1 MNDFADLPRSG
12 LPESIER
19 LEQMPVFL
27 EEALAAVSRDD
38 YVSRPAAGE
47 FSLVEQACH
56 LRDLEREGYL
66 VRVRRILS
74 ETLPALEGFDGA
86 AVASERNYM
95 AQDAHIAAQEFA
107 AARREVVGLLAATTA
122 DDLDRAATFDEK
134 RITLRDLVA
143 MMEAHDE
150 GHRGEI
156 SRLIE
161 ALEDL

>member
-1 MNDFADLPRSG
+1 MNDAADLPRSD
-12 LPESIER
+12 LPGSIER
-19 LEQMPVFL
+19 LKEMPAFL
-27 EEALAAVSRDD
+27 EGALEAVPADEFL
-38 YVSRPAAGE
+38 SRPAAGE

-74 ETLPALEGFDGA
+74 ETLPALETFDGT
-86 AVASERNYM
+86 AVANARNYM

-107 AARREVVGLLAATTA
+107 AARREVTGLLAATTP
-122 DDLDRAATFDEK
+122 DDLEREALFDDG

-143 MMEAHDE
+143 MMEAHDR
-150 GHRGEI
+150 GHREEI
-156 SRLIE
+156 ERLIE